1 MKDRDWHIDHI
12 SALWSAVAIN
22 FKPLICNKADA
33 QMSSNNKSFLLG
45 RSWNRLLPS
54 ALHARALARAH
65 TVYSTLKL
73 KPRIRELLDR
83 TVKQRPDGCSHSERC
98 CHVLHNTAQSGL
110 HVSETSLH
118 HESIF
123 SPFGNSVLK
132 WTECLVAPSPP
143 LCLLKHAY
151 CPYANISWRCR

>member
-1 MKDRDWHIDHI
+1 MLRCPQT
-12 SALWSAVAIN
+12 IN
-22 FKPLICNKADA
+22 PFSWAAAETAYCPL
-33 QMSSNNKSFLLG
+33 
-45 RSWNRLLPS
+45 
-54 ALHARALARAH
+54 HALARAH

-132 WTECLVAPSPP
+132 
-143 LCLLKHAY
+143 
-151 CPYANISWRCR
+151 